1 MTVIDLASS
10 MKITPPIANSKPAS
24 VDALEPLHIA
34 RSVGR
39 IDRQFGV
46 DALADIGRKLEPLTG
61 RRGREGNRFHSYYI
75 SYSYYRGK
83 RYIAESDKCKGVLA
97 LLKPAPDLCGSCL
110 PKICN
115 RLGPSEQSVT

>member
-1 MTVIDLASS
+1 
-10 MKITPPIANSKPAS
+10 
-24 VDALEPLHIA
+24 
-34 RSVGR
+34 
-39 IDRQFGV
+39 
-46 DALADIGRKLEPLTG
+46 LTG

-83 RYIAESDKCKGVLA
+83 RYIAESDKVQKSFGA
-97 LLKPAPDLCGSCL
+97 FLKPAPDLCGTCL